1 MGGADKPWI
10 DGLTVGQAFRRSVEK
25 HGDRDAAV
33 FPQLGVRWSFAEYE
47 TRAIEVA
54 RALISMGIKPGD
66 HVGIWAPNRP
76 EWLLIQYGAAFAGA
90 VLVNLNPAHLSREA
104 AYVIEHADIKALFIS
119 DRFGKLDYESMMSEM
134 IGDLGGLSCDAPI
147 ENAEFPELRHVIS
160 LTETPGLAGIRPW
173 GRFLE
178 LAGRT
183 SVEQLAEA
191 TKNLSP
197 DQIVSLQYTSG
208 TTGRPK
214 GVMLSHR
221 NILSNAFGIGSRLRP
236 TEDDR
241 LCMPLPLFH
250 CFGCIGGSLAS
261 VLMGIT
267 LVVPAQWFDPEAVL
281 AAIESERCTAVYGVP
296 TMFAALLHSPNFDK
310 YDLGPLRKC
319 FMGGSTCHPD
329 VCRQVE
335 DRMGMKAMMIGYGQT
350 ESSTGI
356 ACTPYESTIEAR
368 ANTVGLALP
377 GVEVRIVEL
386 KSCRDVAVGEQG
398 ELWARGDNVM
408 LGYYKNPEATAET
421 VDEDG
426 WLHTGDLARQREDG
440 FYQITGRSKEMI
452 IRGGENIYP
461 REIEDLLVSH
471 PKVKQAAVTGLPD
484 EFFGEQIC
492 AWIIPLAPGALS
504 EDEVIQFCKENISR
518 QKVPYYVVFVEDY
531 PLTGSGKV
539 RKFMLRDMGI
549 DKFGLQ
555 PLVERK
561 TV

>member
-1 MGGADKPWI
+1 
-10 DGLTVGQAFRRSVEK
+10 
-25 HGDRDAAV
+25 
-33 FPQLGVRWSFAEYE
+33 
-47 TRAIEVA
+47 
-54 RALISMGIKPGD
+54 
-66 HVGIWAPNRP
+66 
-76 EWLLIQYGAAFAGA
+76 
-90 VLVNLNPAHLSREA
+90 
-104 AYVIEHADIKALFIS
+104 
-119 DRFGKLDYESMMSEM
+119 
-134 IGDLGGLSCDAPI
+134 
-147 ENAEFPELRHVIS
+147 
-160 LTETPGLAGIRPW
+160 
-173 GRFLE
+173 
-178 LAGRT
+178 
-183 SVEQLAEA
+183 
-191 TKNLSP
+191 
-197 DQIVSLQYTSG
+197 
-208 TTGRPK
+208 
-214 GVMLSHR
+214 
-221 NILSNAFGIGSRLRP
+221 
-236 TEDDR
+236 
-241 LCMPLPLFH
+241 
-250 CFGCIGGSLAS
+250 
-261 VLMGIT
+261 
-267 LVVPAQWFDPEAVL
+267 
-281 AAIESERCTAVYGVP
+281 
-296 TMFAALLHSPNFDK
+296 
-310 YDLGPLRKC
+310 
-319 FMGGSTCHPD
+319 
-329 VCRQVE
+329 
-335 DRMGMKAMMIGYGQT
+335 MKAMMIGYGQT

-377 GVEVRIVEL
+377 GVEVRIVDLE
-386 KSCRDVAVGEQG
+386 SCRDLAVGEQG